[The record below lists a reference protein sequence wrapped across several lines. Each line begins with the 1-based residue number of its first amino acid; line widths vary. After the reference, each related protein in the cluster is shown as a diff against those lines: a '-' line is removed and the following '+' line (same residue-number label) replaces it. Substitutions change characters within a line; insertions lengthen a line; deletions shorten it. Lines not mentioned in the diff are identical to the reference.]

1 MSVFEW
7 RSTLPVPAEDV
18 YAWHARSGAFER
30 LIPPW
35 QHLTVIERSGG
46 TEDGAVLV
54 FEYRGGPL
62 RGRWVA
68 VHQENI
74 AGRRFVDRQV
84 HGPFHYWQHTHSFVP
99 QGPQA
104 SILEDSIEYGL
115 PMGGLTDVL
124 GGAASRR
131 ALQRLFRFRHRRT
144 TTDLLRHAATSGTP
158 RMKLAVTGASGLVG
172 RNLCSFLS
180 TGGHTVARVVRGARI
195 ETGDIVWDPELGR
208 LSAASLEG
216 LDGFVHLAGESLV
229 GRWSEARKRRIMAS
243 RREGTALLA
252 TTLAGMR
259 RPPKVLV
266 SASAVGFY
274 GDRGDEPLTEESA
287 GGEGFLAEVTR
298 EWEAALEPA
307 RQAGIRVV
315 QLRFGVVLTSA
326 GGALGLML
334 PAFRAG
340 AGGPMGDGRQWM
352 SWVALDDVLGAVL
365 KALTD
370 ERLSGPVN
378 VVAPEPVTNREYA
391 KTLGHVLRRP
401 AVVPLPAT
409 AVSQVFGDMGREF
422 LLAGQRV
429 HPQALE
435 EAGFSFDYPL
445 LEDALRFELGK
456 MRR

>member
-7 RSTLPVPAEDV
+7 RSVLPVPSEDV
-18 YAWHARSGAFER
+18 YAWHARRGAFER
-30 LIPPW
+30 LVPPW
-35 QHLTVIERSGG
+35 QSLKVIERSGG
-46 TEDGAVLV
+46 IEDGAVFV
-54 FEYRGGPL
+54 FEYHSGLL

-68 VHQENI
+68 VHQDNI
-74 AGRRFVDRQV
+74 PGRRFVDRQV
-84 HGPFHYWQHTHSFVP
+84 HGPFAYWQHTHSFVP

-104 SILEDSIEYGL
+104 SILEDSVDYGL
-115 PMGGLTDVL
+115 PMGGLADVL

-131 ALQRLFRFRHRRT
+131 ALERLFRFRHRRT
-144 TTDLLRHAATSGTP
+144 QGDLLRHAATSGSP
-158 RMKLAVTGASGLVG
+158 RLKVAVTGAGGLVG

-195 ETGDIVWDPELGR
+195 EPGDIVWDPGLGR

-216 LDGFVHLAGESLV
+216 LDGVVHLAGESLV

-252 TTLAGMR
+252 RTMAGMK

-378 VVAPEPVTNREYA
+378 VVAPEPVTNREFA

-401 AVVPLPAT
+401 AVVPLPAA

-429 HPQALE
+429 RPQALE